1 MIAQLRHLFGRFR
14 ENIRYRRLRKLEP
27 QMVYRYKHLG
37 KTLESTRVS
46 NSTVI
51 SDKKGLSLADHV
63 FIGHFNFIEAS
74 NGITIE
80 EGVQITN
87 YISVLSHSSHVS
99 IRLYGYDYHSTTDL
113 IGYRKG
119 TVRIGK
125 FTFVG
130 PHSTILAG
138 THIGKGCIVSAYSMV
153 KGTFPDFSVIAGN
166 PAVVVGDTREIDEPF
181 LQAHPEL
188 RAYYE
193 KWAGK

>member
-1 MIAQLRHLFGRFR
+1 MFGKFR

-27 QMVYRYKHLG
+27 QMVYHYRHLG
-37 KTLESTRVS
+37 KVLDGTRVS

-51 SDKKGLSLADHV
+51 SHKEGLSLADNV

-74 NGITIE
+74 NGIEIG

-87 YISVLSHSSHVS
+87 YISVLSHSSHIS

-113 IGYRKG
+113 VGYRKG

-130 PHSTILAG
+130 PHSTILPG
-138 THIGKGCIVSAYSMV
+138 TDIGKGCLVSAYSMV
-153 KGTFPDFSVIAGN
+153 RGAVPDFAIVAGN
-166 PAVVVGDTREIDEPF
+166 PAVVIGDTREMDEPF
-181 LQAHPEL
+181 LREHPEL
-188 RAYYE
+188 REYYQ
-193 KWAGK
+193 KWAGQ